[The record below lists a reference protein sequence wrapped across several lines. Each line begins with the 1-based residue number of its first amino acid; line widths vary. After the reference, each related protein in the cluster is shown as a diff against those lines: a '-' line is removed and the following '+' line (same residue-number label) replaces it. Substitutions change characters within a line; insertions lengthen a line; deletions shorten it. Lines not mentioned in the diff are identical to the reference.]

1 MISSSKNNWFDYIES
16 KTTNYSYLNIIPEE
30 LKIYKFQDHF
40 YNFLNK
46 LRSSLNSKRNSTKLT
61 TISTTDPNG
70 RITDLVNSNIPE
82 IQLTSDDRLQSLKYL
97 KDNELSKY
105 EDIIYTIQNDSI
117 PLNSFD
123 NVTNRMLHYSME
135 YGYTDLVKWLLN
147 NGADPNY
154 IDELGNQPIH
164 SAVSRKH
171 VQILQLLIDF
181 GAKVD
186 AKNRLGAQAIHLACE
201 ADFVEG
207 LELLL
212 EIAVDAN
219 TPDEQGATP
228 VHYCCFNDS
237 AACLQMLIQAGG
249 NIYQTDALG
258 KYPIHEAISQSSL
271 QCLKILLDYNQYD
284 MQARNEPTT
293 TITEPSCQIIN
304 SMITNTENHK
314 SISVFSRKYSTSSN
328 KFNSGS
334 KNLTNSFELEM
345 RQEKLNQRM
354 RKPFKKQQLIHLRDG
369 EGLAPIHAAASSG
382 SIELLNICLQ
392 YNPDVLAKDQNG
404 QTVLH
409 YAALRGDLE
418 CVKAIIKN
426 ISLEEQTKLIH
437 CSNENQETCLHL
449 AAKHNFVDMGSNINQ
464 QDINGYTPIMSA
476 AIKGSINVIDYL
488 LNKNI
493 IIKHHDIRQR
503 NLFHL
508 IVLSCSDEICN
519 SIEIIKNL
527 KELPELLND
536 VDNYGYTP
544 LHYATKLGLIETCL
558 FFLRY
563 GANVTVVGE
572 NKCTPLHLAA
582 KFGRLRISQIILN
595 TIGGMRTLSMTDS
608 KGCLPL
614 HIAAYYGQDKLLEL
628 FLKNGCLF
636 RRCHEGNT
644 ALHYA
649 VMQENVEACR
659 ILLEINP
666 TLLNQTNYDGMT
678 ALHIA
683 AIRNNSRTIEYL
695 LSNGAEIKPDHNGLY
710 FSNYAITRQN
720 EAAVKEIVL
729 HERWPEIVELLSNT
743 IYCPFKE
750 LIKYLP
756 EICLLVMDRYITD
769 QGKVNS
775 PEHGTLFDFSI
786 LQPPLKNRNR
796 QPTEPLQHLKIMIL
810 HKRDK
815 LLVHPLCE
823 MFLKVKWMMYG
834 RWVHLIITVYYI
846 ILNSAVT
853 FSCLRQ
859 VPLIMGY
866 NNNQVDH
873 CVQNL
878 YSQTNES
885 SFNKRILIFILFVSL
900 SNMFTQCLQIISQR
914 VKYFKHWN
922 NHFALIFHSLLI
934 INSVISLIGNN
945 QLYSAVLAIIVMFI
959 AWMNLLLQMIRSQD
973 FGIFI
978 IMFIHVTAT
987 VAKLLPLSLYLLIGF
1002 ATVFQQLIQLPDE
1015 EVFNSLSDNNKIQF
1029 RNCFIEYT
1037 SSLNHSMNNITKI
1050 NRKQF
1055 NMLSNIGL
1063 TFFDTLMMMMGEYKR
1078 TKIIIQSYL
1087 EDQVSAIPYP
1097 KLTFIFYIAFI
1108 ILIPITLISLTIGLA
1123 VGDIDKA
1130 RRSAT
1135 QELIYRQ
1142 VYWLD
1147 SLEANLPRWLYA
1159 KICVQKWLLKPARP
1173 NVPRTEYNQQK
1184 IGMVQL
1190 SIASNHAKAINTNNG
1205 NTIGYWKLR

>member
-40 YNFLNK
+40 YNFFNK

-61 TISTTDPNG
+61 TISATDPNG

-154 IDELGNQPIH
+154 TNELGNQPIH

-449 AAKHNFVDMGSNINQ
+449 AAKHNFVDMVDYLISLGSNINQ

-476 AIKGSINVIDYL
+476 AIKGSI
-488 LNKNI
+488 
-493 IIKHHDIRQR
+493 
-503 NLFHL
+503 
-508 IVLSCSDEICN
+508 
-519 SIEIIKNL
+519 NL

-582 KFGRLRISQIILN
+582 KFGRSRISQIILT

-756 EICLLVMDRYITD
+756 EICL
-769 QGKVNS
+769 
-775 PEHGTLFDFSI
+775 TLFDFSI

-796 QPTEPLQHLKIMIL
+796 QPTEPLQHLK
-810 HKRDK
+810 
-815 LLVHPLCE
+815 
-823 MFLKVKWMMYG
+823 
-834 RWVHLIITVYYI
+834 
-846 ILNSAVT
+846 
-853 FSCLRQ
+853 
-859 VPLIMGY
+859 
-866 NNNQVDH
+866 
-873 CVQNL
+873 L

-900 SNMFTQCLQIISQR
+900 SNMFTQCLQIISQ
-914 VKYFKHWN
+914 
-922 NHFALIFHSLLI
+922 
-934 INSVISLIGNN
+934 
-945 QLYSAVLAIIVMFI
+945 
-959 AWMNLLLQMIRSQD
+959 
-973 FGIFI
+973 
-978 IMFIHVTAT
+978 
-987 VAKLLPLSLYLLIGF
+987 
-1002 ATVFQQLIQLPDE
+1002 
-1015 EVFNSLSDNNKIQF
+1015 VFNSLSDNNKIQF

>member
-1 MISSSKNNWFDYIES
+1 MIPSSKNNWFDYIES

-61 TISTTDPNG
+61 TISETDPNG

-82 IQLTSDDRLQSLKYL
+82 IQMTSYDGLQNLKYL

-105 EDIIYTIQNDSI
+105 EDIIYAIQNDSI
-117 PLNSFD
+117 PLNSSD
-123 NVTNRMLHYSME
+123 NMTNRILHYSVE

-154 IDELGNQPIH
+154 INELGNQPIH

-201 ADFVEG
+201 ADFIEG

-284 MQARNEPTT
+284 MQAHNEPMT
-293 TITEPSCQIIN
+293 TITEPSWQIVN

-314 SISVFSRKYSTSSN
+314 SISVFSRKYSTGSN

-334 KNLTNSFELEM
+334 KDLTNSFEFEM

-354 RKPFKKQQLIHLRDG
+354 RKPFKKQQLIHLRDV
-369 EGLAPIHAAASSG
+369 EGLAPIHAVASSG

-426 ISLEEQTKLIH
+426 ISLEKQTKLIQ

-449 AAKHNFVDMGSNINQ
+449 AAKHNFVDMVDYLISLGSNINQ

-493 IIKHHDIRQR
+493 IIKHHDIKQR

-582 KFGRLRISQIILN
+582 KFGRLRISQVILN

-628 FLKNGCLF
+628 FLKNGFLF
-636 RRCHEGNT
+636 R
-644 ALHYA
+644 
-649 VMQENVEACR
+649 
-659 ILLEINP
+659 
-666 TLLNQTNYDGMT
+666 
-678 ALHIA
+678 
-683 AIRNNSRTIEYL
+683 RNNSRTIEYL

-743 IYCPFKE
+743 IHCPFKE
-750 LIKYLP
+750 LIEYLP
-756 EICLLVMDRYITD
+756 EICL
-769 QGKVNS
+769 
-775 PEHGTLFDFSI
+775 TLFDFSI
-786 LQPPLKNRNR
+786 LQPPLRNRNR

-815 LLVHPLCE
+815 LLAHPLCE
-823 MFLKVKWMMYG
+823 MFLKVKW
-834 RWVHLIITVYYI
+834 
-846 ILNSAVT
+846 
-853 FSCLRQ
+853 
-859 VPLIMGY
+859 
-866 NNNQVDH
+866 
-873 CVQNL
+873 
-878 YSQTNES
+878 
-885 SFNKRILIFILFVSL
+885 
-900 SNMFTQCLQIISQR
+900 
-914 VKYFKHWN
+914 
-922 NHFALIFHSLLI
+922 
-934 INSVISLIGNN
+934 
-945 QLYSAVLAIIVMFI
+945 
-959 AWMNLLLQMIRSQD
+959 SQD

-1015 EVFNSLSDNNKIQF
+1015 EVFTSLSDNNKIQF

-1050 NRKQF
+1050 NRKQL

-1063 TFFDTLMMMMGEYKR
+1063 TFFDTIMMMMGEYKR

-1173 NVPRTEYNQQK
+1173 NVPRTEYNIQK

-1190 SIASNHAKAINTNNG
+1190 SIAPNHAKAINTNNG